1 MTQSVQASQRLLVTL
16 KRTCSYYNT
25 RPNLLS
31 NHFRN
36 HSGIAVNAR
45 PATTG
50 FSIQFADGP
59 LESIIAKP
67 TDSVAESLGEPKRL
81 RKKVAE
87 PRGAK
92 VKVKEKRQQSASTKR
107 NEAEDA
113 GPEPPL
119 KLDNNLALAAKGKKP
134 TTKKEKPGL
143 ETRRSAKTESEIIS
157 RSEHPAW
164 HETDELEIEAAIES
178 EIEEQHLQRDY
189 PDTRTI
195 NEAGRRVRVQPGEE
209 GTQLA
214 PVETG
219 RSPRPLSTYKEPWQV
234 QKAAL
239 KNKFVEGWNPRKKLS
254 PDTMEGIRAL
264 HAQYPDRYTTPVLAE
279 QFGVSSEAIRRI
291 LKSKWRS
298 SLEPE
303 QAAAVKERWARRHD
317 RIWDIKSEIGLRP
330 KRKGAKEIE
339 DPEQFEEEL
348 RGRQL
353 LEAYRNA

>member
-16 KRTCSYYNT
+16 KRMCSYYNT

-59 LESIIAKP
+59 LESIISKP
-67 TDSVAESLGEPKRL
+67 TDSGAESLDHESKRL

-92 VKVKEKRQQSASTKR
+92 VKERGQQSTPTKPI
-107 NEAEDA
+107 EEEET
-113 GPEPPL
+113 GPEPSL
-119 KLDNNLALAAKGKKP
+119 KLDNIPTRTAKVKKR
-134 TTKKEKPGL
+134 TTKKENTGL
-143 ETRRSAKTESEIIS
+143 EIGRNAKKESETAS
-157 RSEHPAW
+157 RPEQSAW
-164 HETDELEIEAAIES
+164 HEMDALEIGAGVQS
-178 EIEEQHLQRDY
+178 EIEEQHFQRDY

-195 NEAGRRVRVQPGEE
+195 NEAGRRVRVKSGDEA
-209 GTQLA
+209 TQLA
-214 PVETG
+214 PAESG
-219 RSPRPLSTYKEPWQV
+219 RIPRPLSTYKEPWQV

-239 KNKFVEGWNPRKKLS
+239 KNKFGEGWNPRKKLS

-264 HAQYPDRYTTPVLAE
+264 HAQYPERYTTPVLAE
-279 QFGVSSEAIRRI
+279 QFGVSPEAIRRI

>member
-16 KRTCSYYNT
+16 KRTCSYYNA
-25 RPNLLS
+25 RPSLLS
-31 NHFRN
+31 NQFRN

-59 LESIIAKP
+59 LERIIAKP
-67 TDSVAESLGEPKRL
+67 ANSSAESLDGSKRL
-81 RKKVAE
+81 RKKVVE

-92 VKVKEKRQQSASTKR
+92 VMGRGHQSTSTKPI
-107 NEAEDA
+107 EAEEA
-113 GPEPPL
+113 GPEPSL
-119 KLDNNLALAAKGKKP
+119 KLSSNPSMATKMKKR
-134 TTKKEKPGL
+134 TTKKENTGL
-143 ETRRSAKTESEIIS
+143 ILRRNTKEESEKTS
-157 RSEHPAW
+157 RPEQSAW
-164 HETDELEIEAAIES
+164 HETDALEIGAAAES
-178 EIEEQHLQRDY
+178 EVEEQHLQRDY

-195 NEAGRRVRVQPGEE
+195 SEAGHRVRVKPGEE
-209 GTQLA
+209 ATQLA
-214 PVETG
+214 SAEPG

-239 KNKFVEGWNPRKKLS
+239 KNKFGEGWNPRKKLS

-264 HAQYPDRYTTPVLAE
+264 HAQYPERYTTPVLAE
-279 QFGVSSEAIRRI
+279 QFGVSPEAIRRI